1 MRLFES
7 PGKFLAEKEMHTGVL
22 QVIEH
27 CISKVCSV
35 LEKKLDSYGTC
46 DFFVHL
52 RFMWLNRV
60 LFTSEL
66 LCQHLKINQWMPISL
81 QFEASPEEPGK
92 LGMLSSDWP
101 VRKSQCPLPGRCGT
115 PIL

>member
-22 QVIEH
+22 RVIEH

-60 LFTSEL
+60 LFKL
-66 LCQHLKINQWMPISL
+66 LNFCANI
-81 QFEASPEEPGK
+81 
-92 LGMLSSDWP
+92 
-101 VRKSQCPLPGRCGT
+101 
-115 PIL
+115 